1 MESSAA
7 QTETGEL
14 MVNTKKH
21 RMMEEI
27 ASNRRM
33 DTLLVCRK

>member
-7 QTETGEL
+7 QTETGAL

-21 RMMEEI
+21 RIMEEI
-27 ASNRRM
+27 TSDRHM